1 VLLGART
8 KSGRH
13 HSLTSR
19 EHGAA
24 ASSENGTQTVA
35 KGDQGRPAGTDANLS
50 EALRRLEGTLAE
62 ARENQQ
68 RHRRLTREEPKSL
81 EHGLEPPREWRK
93 NRLRTELRRQRKN
106 SVANKLL
113 PRKSFSDSKIHQ
125 TKGRSEH
132 RKSLGTPAAWTM
144 PMGAGESS
152 VRVSSAQKFE
162 SLAQM
167 KIGASRKITSRIEEA
182 RLNKRHSA
190 DRCSS
195 RRKS

>member
-1 VLLGART
+1 MQPAARKALVLLGART

-24 ASSENGTQTVA
+24 ASSENGTQTAA
-35 KGDQGRPAGTDANLS
+35 KGDQGRPAGTDANLG

-113 PRKSFSDSKIHQ
+113 PRKSFSDRAKSTRQRGEVNTENHLGHQ
-125 TKGRSEH
+125 PHGPC
-132 RKSLGTPAAWTM
+132 LWA
-144 PMGAGESS
+144 
-152 VRVSSAQKFE
+152 
-162 SLAQM
+162 LARDLS
-167 KIGASRKITSRIEEA
+167 GWALLRNS
-182 RLNKRHSA
+182 NHSH
-190 DRCSS
+190 
-195 RRKS
+195 K